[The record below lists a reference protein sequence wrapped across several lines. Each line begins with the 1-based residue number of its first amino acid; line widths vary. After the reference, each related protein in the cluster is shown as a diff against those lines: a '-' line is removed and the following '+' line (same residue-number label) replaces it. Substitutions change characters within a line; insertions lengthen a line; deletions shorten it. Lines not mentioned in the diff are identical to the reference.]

1 MIRNDDGTQTNRYD
15 SKENWLK
22 VNPVLAQGEFV
33 VEFDNGGFSVKV
45 GDGNTAYKDLKYVS
59 GLNASY
65 PVGSIYMSMDSV
77 NPNSLFGGNWE
88 LVKDRFLVGAGNSY
102 QVGSTGGEA
111 THTLTVAE
119 MPSHNHW
126 LIPNVAQWAGAS
138 ARNSSNSNI
147 SPQVKL
153 GGEGLAS
160 GQDGCFFAD
169 RLQSQYRLTNSNG
182 SGNAHNNLPPY
193 LSVYIW
199 KRIN

>member
-65 PVGSIYMSMDSV
+65 PVGSIYMTMDSV
-77 NPNSLFGGNWE
+77 NPNSLFGGLWE

-102 QVGSTGGEA
+102 QVGNIGGEA
-111 THTLTVAE
+111 SHTLTVDA
-119 MPSHNHW
+119 MHSHSHDYKIFNNAYGKIASSQTDSKQGKFMGAIYNESAPNAWLCGINKSIENH
-126 LIPNVAQWAGAS
+126 IYP
-138 ARNSSNSNI
+138 
-147 SPQVKL
+147 
-153 GGEGLAS
+153 
-160 GQDGCFFAD
+160 
-169 RLQSQYRLTNSNG
+169 T
-182 SGNAHNNLPPY
+182 GNNQPHNNLPPY
-193 LSVYIW
+193 LAVFIW
-199 KRIN
+199 ARTS

>member
-1 MIRNDDGTQTNRYD
+1 MIFNDTATNATRYD
-15 SKENWLK
+15 TKANWLE
-22 VNPVLAQGEFV
+22 VNPVLEKGEFV
-33 VEFDNGGFSVKV
+33 TELDNGGISCKV
-45 GDGNTAYKDLKYVS
+45 GDGSTAYKDLKYVS

-65 PVGSIYMSMDSV
+65 PVGSIYMTVDSK
-77 NPNSLFGGNWE
+77 NPHDLFGGIWE

-102 QVGSTGGEA
+102 QVGSIGGEA
-111 THTLTVAE
+111 SYTLTVAE
-119 MPSHNHW
+119 MPSHNHG

-147 SPQVKL
+147 APQVKL

-169 RLQSQYRLTNSNG
+169 RLQSDYRLTNYNG
-182 SGNAHNNLPPY
+182 GSQAHNNLPPY

-199 KRIN
+199 KRIS

>member
-65 PVGSIYMSMDSV
+65 PVGSIYMTMDSV
-77 NPNSLFGGNWE
+77 NPNSLFGGIWE

-102 QVGSTGGEA
+102 QVGNTGGEA
-111 THTLTVAE
+111 SHTLTVDE

-126 LIPNVAQWAGAS
+126 LTPNSAQWAGAS
-138 ARNSSNSNI
+138 DRNSSNSNI

-153 GGEGLAS
+153 GGDGLTS

-169 RLQSQYRLTNSNG
+169 RLNEWKRW
-182 SGNAHNNLPPY
+182 SGNTGGSKAHNNLPPY
-193 LSVYIW
+193 LAVNIW
-199 KRIN
+199 KRIS